1 MLIPCPVCGLRDSG
15 EFTTGGDASIVR
27 PAFDDVDE
35 AAWAAA
41 VYDRAN
47 PLGPHEEYWH
57 HVHGCRHWLI
67 VARDTQSHAV
77 SGARLAGAWAG
88 YQGNAPGDKPND
100 KAEAD

>member
-27 PAFDDVDE
+27 PAFDDTDE

-47 PLGPHEEYWH
+47 PRGLHEEYWH
-57 HVHGCRHWLI
+57 HAHGCRHWLVI
-67 VARDTQSHAV
+67 SRDTQTHVV
-77 SGARLAGAWAG
+77 SGARLAGAWAKD
-88 YQGNAPGDKPND
+88 QSDKASD

>member
-27 PAFDDVDE
+27 PAFDNTDE
-35 AAWAAA
+35 ATWAAA

-47 PLGPHEEYWH
+47 PLGAHEEYWH

-67 VARDTQSHAV
+67 VSRDTQTHV
-77 SGARLAGAWAG
+77 IFGACLAGAWAG
-88 YQGNAPGDKPND
+88 NQDDKPSD
-100 KAEAD
+100 SAGAD